1 MYKKLGKIA
10 FFLIFSLGLVS
21 FGTKVQA
28 QANNISSNK
37 YNKTNLLSANTAM
50 STSLQLNK
58 DYVEDG
64 YVQVRYSNSSDKRMK
79 VSVKKDDRVYY
90 YDFDGK
96 GQYENYPLQMGNGKY
111 IVTLLQNTQG
121 KEYVEVEKWNI
132 DAEIKD
138 SSSVYS
144 ISNKMVNFDKAVET
158 VSKAAALTEGISSDD
173 KKVEVIY
180 NYLISNVK
188 YDYDK
193 LNAVQAGYLPDIDS
207 TVNSGKGIC
216 YDFSATFAG
225 MLRSVGVPTKVVMG
239 YSNNTKG
246 YHAWNEVYLN
256 GKWLVVDTS
265 ADSQAKEAGAKFS
278 MYKVSDNY
286 QKEKEY

>member
-1 MYKKLGKIA
+1 MYKKLGKVA
-10 FFLIFSLGLVS
+10 FFLVFSLGLVS

-28 QANNISSNK
+28 QTNSIS

-50 STSLQLNK
+50 ITSPQLNK
-58 DYVEDG
+58 DYVGDG

-79 VSVKKDDRVYY
+79 VSVKKDDKVYY

-121 KEYVEVEKWNI
+121 KEYVEVENWNI
-132 DAEIKD
+132 DAKIKEID
-138 SSSVYS
+138 SVYS
-144 ISNKMVNFDKAVET
+144 ISNKIVNFDKASET
-158 VSKAAALTEGISSDD
+158 ISKAAELTKGIGSDD

-193 LNAVQAGYLPDIDS
+193 LNAVQAGYLSDIDS

-256 GKWLVVDTS
+256 RKWLVVDTS